1 MQKSKSIAG
10 KILFAVFVIV
20 FVGIIVLPFFWQF
33 MTSIKPLS
41 EISAIPAKW
50 IPSKVHWDF
59 YKNVFTKHPF
69 GRYLLNSFIVAL
81 STTVLSILIGAS
93 AAYALARLRFKGKK
107 IMLMAIL
114 SISMFPTIA
123 TLSPIYLLLKN
134 LKLLN
139 TYAGLIIPYITFAL
153 PLSIWLLTNFFA
165 QLPKGFEEAAAID
178 GCSRGKIFF
187 TIMLPLIKPA
197 TFSVALIV
205 FINAWNEYLY
215 ALTFMTNDNMSTGRY
230 CTFPEQLRASV
241 GRHCGSDCCSNRS
254 AYHSGTYFPEKDHR
268 RSDHRRCNRIIVAV
282 RVLNSYK

>member
-1 MQKSKSIAG
+1 MEKTKSVLG
-10 KILFAVFVIV
+10 KAAFALFVII

-50 IPSKVHWDF
+50 IPGSAHGQF
-59 YKNVFTKHPF
+59 YVNVFTKHPF
-69 GRYLLNSFIVAL
+69 ARYLLNSFIVAL
-81 STTVLSILIGAS
+81 TTTLSAILIGAS

-107 IMLMAIL
+107 IMLMLIL

-139 TYAGLIIPYITFAL
+139 TYPGLILPYITFAL
-153 PLSIWLLTNFFA
+153 PLAIWLLTNFFA
-165 QLPKGFEEAAAID
+165 QLPRGFEEAAAID
-178 GCSRGKIFF
+178 GCSRAKIFF

-205 FINAWNEYLY
+205 FINAWNEYIY
-215 ALTFMTNDNMSTGRY
+215 ALTFMTNDVMRTVPVGIALFPSNYELPWGDMAAATVVVTVPLIILVLIFQKKIIAGLTTGGVK
-230 CTFPEQLRASV
+230 E
-241 GRHCGSDCCSNRS
+241 
-254 AYHSGTYFPEKDHR
+254 
-268 RSDHRRCNRIIVAV
+268 
-282 RVLNSYK
+282 